1 MKISILCSDP
11 KHPVVPSLTEWS
23 ERYNSLGHKVSL
35 LHDASTLADG
45 NILFLISCSE
55 IIHLETRQR
64 FDSVLVIHASDLPKG
79 RGWSPYIWSILE
91 GETEI
96 TVSMLEASDPV
107 DTGKIWFKEKF
118 NLKGHELLDEIN
130 EKLFQAEL
138 ILMDRAINEWDSVVP
153 SVQSGEEVSYYPKRT
168 PKDSKLNVD
177 KTLAEQFELLRV
189 VDSERFPAFFEYR
202 GHKYILKI
210 EKANEE

>member
-35 LHDASTLADG
+35 LHDASRLTDG

-96 TVSMLEASDPV
+96 TISMIEASEPV

-153 SVQSGEEVSYYPKRT
+153 SVQSGEEVSYYPKRA